1 MKVYEI
7 GTQQGLSSLR
17 AAERPALQPGPGQV
31 VLRVRAVCLN
41 HRDLLMLQG
50 TYGPRR
56 PETRIPVSDGVGEVI
71 SLGDGVQGLSL
82 GERVTCPHFATWLDG
97 EFHPRWFAE
106 DLGISRDGWLAEQI
120 VVPADAL
127 VKVPD
132 SMTDTQ
138 AAALPAAAL
147 TAWNALVEVGRIKAG
162 DLVLALGTGGVAML
176 ALQLAKLHGARVA
189 ITSSS
194 DDKLATARELGAD
207 FTINYR
213 SHPDWAA
220 ELLRQT
226 GGDGADIVAETGG
239 LATLATSIAAA
250 APNGRLALI
259 GALAASPAD
268 GALQLQN
275 LFGIVGKNLT
285 LRGITAGNRRMLQAM
300 VRAVAAAG
308 MKPLIDREFAFDDA
322 AAAYAHLKTGSHL
335 GKVLLRVHQY

>member
-17 AAERPALQPGPGQV
+17 IAERPALQPGPGQV

-41 HRDLLMLQG
+41 HRDLLVLQG
-50 TYGPRR
+50 TYGPCR
-56 PETRIPVSDGVGEVI
+56 PESRIPASDGVGDVLA
-71 SLGDGVQGLSL
+71 LGEGVQDLAIGQ
-82 GERVTCPHFATWLDG
+82 RVTCPHFSTWLDG
-97 EFHPRWFAE
+97 EFHPRFFAE

-120 VVPADAL
+120 LVPAAAL

-132 SMTDTQ
+132 SLSDAQ

-194 DDKLATARELGAD
+194 DEKLATAREMGAD
-207 FTINYR
+207 FTVNYR

-226 GGDGADIVAETGG
+226 GGEGADIVIETGG
-239 LATLATSIAAA
+239 LPTLATSIAAA

-268 GALQLQN
+268 GAPQLQN

-285 LRGITAGNRRMLQAM
+285 LRGITAGSRRMLQAM
-300 VRAVAAAG
+300 VRAVAAGNMA
-308 MKPLIDREFAFDDA
+308 PLIHREFDFDDA
-322 AAAYAHLKTGSHL
+322 AAACAHLITGDHL
-335 GKVLLRVHQY
+335 GKVLIRVHRD